1 MLFILLPNESLFGWT
16 LRTLIRAVQ
25 MCLNHLLLNFTVTRK
40 ISLLLGVGAIERLVP
55 ACKYMCGFY
64 TAHFRKLWHFVILK
78 VELMMYILME
88 KKK

>member
-25 MCLNHLLLNFTVTRK
+25 MCLNHLLLNFTVTRRK
-40 ISLLLGVGAIERLVP
+40 KNSFSLSLLLDVRVIERLVS

-64 TAHFRKLWHFVILK
+64 TAHFRKL
-78 VELMMYILME
+78 
-88 KKK
+88 